1 MAMCGSFGAD
11 RPWVLL
17 SLFLVR
23 CALADGRFGTLKEEL
38 ELMSNPSDHKNTEE
52 ESRWLDSTE
61 NVRKVIRWFYGLC
74 VLIILA
80 DLIFSLGWHK
90 HAALAEESSL
100 HAIETLPAF
109 YGIYGFFACVGL
121 VYVSKVMRGWKG
133 KNALMRSEN
142 YWEK

>member
-1 MAMCGSFGAD
+1 MSKPAD
-11 RPWVLL
+11 Q
-17 SLFLVR
+17 
-23 CALADGRFGTLKEEL
+23 KNKQEE
-38 ELMSNPSDHKNTEE
+38 P
-52 ESRWLDSTE
+52 RWLDSAE

-90 HAALAEESSL
+90 HAALAEELSL

-109 YGIYGFFACVGL
+109 YGIYGFLACVAL

-133 KNALMRSEN
+133 KNILMRSEN